1 MTTLSDT
8 SYTSPLY
15 MTTTSPG
22 GHDSTIL
29 PVIIPSGKSPE
40 VCFGCYDKYTPSLQI
55 DDPKSGFCVQ
65 LFGAKIANCPPGGGG
80 GGSGGEG
87 DEPTKTDQ
95 TTKTNSKT
103 DSTATST
110 SDQSTKTSVSSSSKS
125 STTSV
130 TATSQSVLCSVTSD
144 SSSTACVTKAFT
156 TAAECSASGGATTS
170 VSTATSSPTNP
181 ICAADTCGSGSCTK
195 KNATRRAVTD
205 TRNSAVRISPRGDPD
220 EGDWVDSDDYS
231 NAYKKMVAG
240 EVWSAYHDD
249 LIIGGDHVEIV
260 LHFRG
265 DAAQYSRRIDQLKTG
280 GGLNDQFNSVGL
292 QDMMGK
298 KGKEGDIGTIFGGD
312 NTGNANNR
320 VFIIAPPPGVNVV
333 DQDGNWLPDTQRQD
347 ENANAGQRAF
357 QTQVDDIIHQLAF
370 LGDPNPTVLDY
381 SPKVLPRDL
390 MEKYNTGALEFSE
403 VLSLLGDDGREDH
416 RGSVLLEYQ
425 PAKEGCNGANGRQ
438 ASKQLPELFQ
448 APYSLVWEFTGSWF
462 GGSAPETWF

>member
-1 MTTLSDT
+1 QLSGPI
-8 SYTSPLY
+8 SS
-15 MTTTSPG
+15 
-22 GHDSTIL
+22 H
-29 PVIIPSGKSPE
+29 
-40 VCFGCYDKYTPSLQI
+40 Q
-55 DDPKSGFCVQ
+55 
-65 LFGAKIANCPPGGGG
+65 GGGG
-80 GGSGGEG
+80 GGRSGGGG

-95 TTKTNSKT
+95 TTKTDSKT

-110 SDQSTKTSVSSSSKS
+110 SDLSTKTSVSSSSKS

-130 TATSQSVLCSVTSD
+130 TATSQSVLCSVTSG

-181 ICAADTCGSGSCTK
+181 ICAADTCGSGSCIK

-231 NAYKKMVAG
+231 NDYKKMVAG
-240 EVWSAYHDD
+240 TFV
-249 LIIGGDHVEIV
+249 
-260 LHFRG
+260 G

-280 GGLNDQFNSVGL
+280 GRSNDQSNPVGL

-298 KGKEGDIGTIFGGD
+298 NGDIGTVFGGD
-312 NTGNANNR
+312 NTGNTNNK
-320 VFIIAPPPGVNVV
+320 VFIIAPRPRVNVV
-333 DQDGNWLPDTQRQD
+333 DQDGNGLPDAQRQD
-347 ENANAGQRAF
+347 AGQRAF

-381 SPKVLPRDL
+381 SLKVLPRDL

-462 GGSAPETWF
+462 GGSAPETLF